1 MRTTPSL
8 ARRLDPVVRYADTQS
23 VHRRSEMGGAPAVTP
38 APGVETNA
46 PRTYPTSGL

>member
-1 MRTTPSL
+1 
-8 ARRLDPVVRYADTQS
+8 
-23 VHRRSEMGGAPAVTP
+23 MGGAPAVTP